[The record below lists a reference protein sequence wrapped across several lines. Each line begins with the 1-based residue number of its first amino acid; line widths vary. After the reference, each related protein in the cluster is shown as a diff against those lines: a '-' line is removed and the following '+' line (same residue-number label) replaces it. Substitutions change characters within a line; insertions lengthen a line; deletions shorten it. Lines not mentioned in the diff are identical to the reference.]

1 MIDFRVIRFN
11 TGESFLCIVQEET
24 ENTISVLFPLT
35 IKTHSIPVSQ
45 NVLREVHSTTAFCPF
60 SDEKNFTFRKNDLI
74 YIKPMSDQA
83 IPYYVEMLN
92 RHEEQEV
99 LAMHNLSELIAPPQE
114 EEVRQVE
121 DMRDEIRQKVDNLL
135 ERMSDI
141 EEESQE
147 PNIVLGN
154 KTLH

>member
-1 MIDFRVIRFN
+1 
-11 TGESFLCIVQEET
+11 
-24 ENTISVLFPLT
+24 
-35 IKTHSIPVSQ
+35 
-45 NVLREVHSTTAFCPF
+45 
-60 SDEKNFTFRKNDLI
+60 
-74 YIKPMSDQA
+74 MSDQA